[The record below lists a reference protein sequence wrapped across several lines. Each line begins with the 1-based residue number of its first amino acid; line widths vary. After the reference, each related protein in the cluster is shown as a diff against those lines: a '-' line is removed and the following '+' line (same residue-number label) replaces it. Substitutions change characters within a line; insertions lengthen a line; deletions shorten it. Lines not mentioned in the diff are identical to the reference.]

1 MNDYNNNRL
10 MRSPSPLFTPVL
22 RLARS
27 RNSARAIVAA
37 AVVAI
42 GGCGGA
48 SELLWGSRTDY
59 RNTAKSPSLEV
70 PPDLTRPGRDD
81 RYVVPEPA
89 APGVT
94 SATLSTYNAERATA
108 AGRTSN
114 AEVLPTNDQVRVER
128 SGSERWLVINLDAE
142 KVWPTVRQ
150 FWVDNG
156 FALRVE
162 NPATGVIETDWNEK
176 RARFSDDGIRSLLTR
191 AIGTLY
197 STGERDLFRTRLER
211 SADGKSTEVYVSHR
225 GMTEQIVTN
234 RLGNE
239 GTVWQ
244 PRDPDPHLEAEFL
257 RRLMV
262 RFGVQEARAQAQLPS
277 PAAPPERA
285 KLVSNADGPNAIVL
299 DEPFD
304 RAWRRVGVVLDRSG
318 FTVEDRDRSKGFYFV
333 RYADPR
339 DDQPQER
346 PGLFSRIFGLGDGRQ
361 ISAEQYRVLVQSAS
375 SDSSQIQVLNRA
387 GAAENSSTTKRILNV
402 LHSQLK

>member
-1 MNDYNNNRL
+1 MSNDNNNIDRL
-10 MRSPSPLFTPVL
+10 HVQRVPSPR
-22 RLARS
+22 RLCA
-27 RNSARAIVAA
+27 ACVAA
-37 AVVAI
+37 AIVSL

-48 SELLWGSRTDY
+48 GELLWGKPTDY

-81 RYVVPEPA
+81 RYVVPEPS
-89 APGVT
+89 APSVS
-94 SATLSTYNAERATA
+94 SATLSTYNAERASGA
-108 AGRTSN
+108 ARTSN
-114 AEVLPTNDQVRVER
+114 SEVLPTSDLVRVER
-128 SGSERWLVINLDAE
+128 SASERWLVINQDAE
-142 KVWPTVRQ
+142 KVWPIVRQ

-176 RARFSDDGIRSLLTR
+176 RARIPDDGIRSLLTR

-225 GMTEQIVTN
+225 GMVEQILTN
-234 RLGNE
+234 RIGNE

-262 RFGVQEARAQAQLPS
+262 RFGVQEERAKAQLPS
-277 PAAPPERA
+277 PTPPPERA
-285 KLVSNADGPNAIVL
+285 KLITSADGPGAIVL

-346 PGLFSRIFGLGDGRQ
+346 PGVFSRIFGLGDGRQ
-361 ISAEQYRVLVQSAS
+361 INAEQYRVLVQSATTE
-375 SDSSQIQVLNRA
+375 SSQIQVLNKA
-387 GAAENSSTTKRILNV
+387 GAAENSSTAKRILNV

>member
-1 MNDYNNNRL
+1 MNENNNERRL
-10 MRSPSPLFTPVL
+10 GDHAERMIPVERVAIPRSMLSV
-22 RLARS
+22 
-27 RNSARAIVAA
+27 AIVV
-37 AVVAI
+37 AVATL
-42 GGCGGA
+42 GGCSGIG
-48 SELLWGSRTDY
+48 ELLWGNKTDY
-59 RNTAKSPSLEV
+59 RNAAKATSLEV

-81 RYVVPEPA
+81 RYVVPETT

-94 SATLSTYNAERATA
+94 SATLSTYNAERSNA
-108 AGRTSN
+108 ASRTSN
-114 AEVLPTNDQVRVER
+114 SEVLPTNDAVRVER
-128 SGSERWLVINLDAE
+128 SGSERWLVINQDAE
-142 KVWPTVRQ
+142 KVWPIVRQ
-150 FWVDNG
+150 FWVDSG

-162 NPATGVIETDWNEK
+162 DPAVGVIETEWNEK
-176 RARFSDDGIRSLLTR
+176 RARVPEDGIRSLLTR
-191 AIGTLY
+191 ALGTLY

-225 GMTEQIVTN
+225 GMVEQILTN

-244 PRDPDPHLEAEFL
+244 PRDPDPQLEAEFL

-262 RFGVQEARAQAQLPS
+262 RFGVQEERAKAQLPT

-285 KLVSNADGPNAIVL
+285 KLVAGTDGPGAIVL

-318 FTVEDRDRSKGFYFV
+318 FTVVDRDRSKGFYFV

-339 DDQPQER
+339 DDQPQEK
-346 PGLFSRIFGLGDGRQ
+346 PGVFSRIFGLGDGRQ

-375 SDSSQIQVLNRA
+375 ADSSQIQVLDKT
-387 GAAENSSTTKRILNV
+387 GAAENSSTAKRILNV

>member
-1 MNDYNNNRL
+1 MSNDNDNIDR
-10 MRSPSPLFTPVL
+10 F
-22 RLARS
+22 LAQRAP
-27 RNSARAIVAA
+27 SARRVRAACVAV
-37 AVVAI
+37 AVVSL
-42 GGCGGA
+42 GGCSGA
-48 SELLWGSRTDY
+48 GELLWGKPTDY
-59 RNTAKSPSLEV
+59 RNTARSPSLEV

-81 RYVVPEPA
+81 RYVVPEPS
-89 APGVT
+89 APGVS
-94 SATLSTYNAERATA
+94 SATLSTYQAERSGGA
-108 AGRTSN
+108 ARASTS
-114 AEVLPTNDQVRVER
+114 EVLPTSDLVRVER
-128 SGSERWLVINLDAE
+128 AASERWLVVNQDAE
-142 KVWPTVRQ
+142 KVWPIVRQ

-162 NPATGVIETDWNEK
+162 DPTTGVIETDWNEK
-176 RARFSDDGIRSLLTR
+176 RARIPDDGIRSLLTR

-225 GMTEQIVTN
+225 GMVEQILTN

-262 RFGVQEARAQAQLPS
+262 RFGVQEERAKAQLPS
-277 PAAPPERA
+277 PALPPERA
-285 KLVSNADGPNAIVL
+285 KLVSSADGPSAIVL

-318 FTVEDRDRSKGFYFV
+318 FTVVDRDRSKGFFFV

-346 PGLFSRIFGLGDGRQ
+346 PGVFSRIFGVGDGRQ
-361 ISAEQYRVLVQSAS
+361 INAEQYRVLVKSAS
-375 SDSSQIQVLNRA
+375 AESSQIEVLDKA
-387 GAAENSSTTKRILNV
+387 GAVENSSTTKRILNV

>member
-1 MNDYNNNRL
+1 MSHDNNNSYR
-10 MRSPSPLFTPVL
+10 RPIQRVPSPR
-22 RLARS
+22 RLCA
-27 RNSARAIVAA
+27 ACVAA
-37 AVVAI
+37 AVVSL

-48 SELLWGSRTDY
+48 GELLWGKPTDY

-81 RYVVPEPA
+81 RYVVPEPS
-89 APGVT
+89 APSVS
-94 SATLSTYNAERATA
+94 SATLSTYNAERASGA
-108 AGRTSN
+108 ARTSN
-114 AEVLPTNDQVRVER
+114 SEVLPTSDLVRVER
-128 SGSERWLVINLDAE
+128 SASERWLVISQDAE
-142 KVWPTVRQ
+142 KVWPIVRQ

-176 RARFSDDGIRSLLTR
+176 RARIPDDGIRSLLTR

-211 SADGKSTEVYVSHR
+211 SADGKSTEVFVSHR
-225 GMTEQIVTN
+225 GMVEQILTN
-234 RLGNE
+234 RIGNE

-262 RFGVQEARAQAQLPS
+262 RFGVQEERAKAQLPS
-277 PAAPPERA
+277 PTPPPERA
-285 KLVSNADGPNAIVL
+285 KLVSSADGPSAIVL

-346 PGLFSRIFGLGDGRQ
+346 PGVFSRIFGMGDGRQ
-361 ISAEQYRVLVQSAS
+361 INAEQYRVLVQSATTE
-375 SDSSQIQVLNRA
+375 SSQIQVLNKA
-387 GAAENSSTTKRILNV
+387 GAAENSSTAKRILNV

>member
-1 MNDYNNNRL
+1 MKDNNKSRRTRL
-10 MRSPSPLFTPVL
+10 FRRQPSSGQSTAG
-22 RLARS
+22 RHAGALAW
-27 RNSARAIVAA
+27 VASA
-37 AVVAI
+37 AVAL

-48 SELLWGSRTDY
+48 GELLWGKPTDY
-59 RNTAKSPSLEV
+59 RNTARSPSLEV

-81 RYVVPEPA
+81 RYVVPEPT

-94 SATLSTYNAERATA
+94 SATLSTYNAERASA
-108 AGRTSN
+108 AGRPSN
-114 AEVLPTNDQVRVER
+114 AEVLPTNDLVRVER
-128 SGSERWLVINLDAE
+128 SGSERWLVIRQDAE
-142 KVWPTVRQ
+142 KVWPIVRQ

-156 FALRVE
+156 FGLRVE
-162 NPATGVIETDWNEK
+162 DAAIGVIETEWNEK
-176 RARFSDDGIRSLLTR
+176 RARIPDDGIRSLLTR

-211 SADGKSTEVYVSHR
+211 SADGKSTEVYISHR
-225 GMTEQIVTN
+225 GMTEQVVVN
-234 RLGNE
+234 RTGND

-262 RFGVQEARAQAQLPS
+262 RFGVQEERAKAQVPA
-277 PAAPPERA
+277 PAAAPERA
-285 KLVSNADGPNAIVL
+285 KLISSADGPSAIVL

-346 PGLFSRIFGLGDGRQ
+346 PGVFSRIFGLGDGRQ
-361 ISAEQYRVLVQSAS
+361 ISAEQYRVLIQSS
-375 SDSSQIQVLNRA
+375 SAESSQIQVLNKA
-387 GAAENSSTTKRILNV
+387 GAVENSSTTKRILNV